1 MPHQC
6 LKCGELFNDGTTTI
20 LRGCPECKGTRF
32 FFTEEGLGADERKR
46 MLAGSEVTL
55 REAIE
60 ELVKKAKDGQTIEP
74 GEWAIAGPPPTA
86 IVADATVVPPDL
98 PEQIIPRIDPKVT
111 IVHEPDPKLVVK
123 LPKRTGRTKGKR
135 EVRWDYVAPEPSPAP
150 VAPPLFSTTGLK
162 DPLVPKPA
170 VAPPTVPIAA
180 PVAEPSP
187 SVAQPA
193 PVKVSAPKTLDAFLA
208 PPPKTEPRAPLGAT
222 EGAPETIRIDAP
234 GQYEIDVKR
243 LMEDSPV
250 VIQKDGT
257 YLIHL
262 PSLFAGG
269 PRSGKGRGDP

>member
-60 ELVKKAKDGQTIEP
+60 ELVKKAKDGQTLEE

-98 PEQIIPRIDPKVT
+98 PDQIIPRIENRVT

-135 EVRWDYVAPEPSPAP
+135 EVRWDYVAPEPAPAS
-150 VAPPLFSTTGLK
+150 PPLFSSTGLK
-162 DPLVPKPA
+162 DPLATKPA
-170 VAPPTVPIAA
+170 AAPPAPPAPAPAPIAA
-180 PVAEPSP
+180 PEPVVAEP
-187 SVAQPA
+187 APA
-193 PVKVSAPKTLDAFLA
+193 KVSTPKTLDSFLT
-208 PPPKTEPRAPLGAT
+208 PPPKAEPRAPLASA

-262 PSLFAGG
+262 PSLFAGA
-269 PRSGKGRGDP
+269 PKQTKGAR